1 MNGEKPLLEARPS
14 WWSFF
19 WHLLFLWLLIP
30 LIVALWRRAGL
41 AFRVFEDRV
50 VLERGVLSK
59 DFKEIFISDIR
70 SIDVRQRFLQRIVG
84 IGDLMIATAG
94 TDRYEHVALGL
105 PKPRSIKDLIQSR
118 RRKDANVG
126 RGQGAGSPRDSELG
140 IRD

>member
-1 MNGEKPLLEARPS
+1 MDDEKLLLEARPS

-19 WHLLFLWLLIP
+19 WHLIFLWLVIP

-41 AFRVFEDRV
+41 ALRVFEDRV

-59 DFKEIFISDIR
+59 DVKEIFISDIR

-94 TDRYEHVALGL
+94 TDRYEHVALSL
-105 PKPRSIKDLIQSR
+105 PKPMSIKDLIQAQR
-118 RRKDANVG
+118 RRKADTDA
-126 RGQGAGSPRDSELG
+126 
-140 IRD
+140 